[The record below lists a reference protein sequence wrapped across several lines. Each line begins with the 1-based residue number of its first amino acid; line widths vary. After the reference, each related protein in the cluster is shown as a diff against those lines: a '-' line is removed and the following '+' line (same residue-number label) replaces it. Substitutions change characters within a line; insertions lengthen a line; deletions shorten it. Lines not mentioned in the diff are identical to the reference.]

1 MFRAALGTLGGAP
14 DGSVRR
20 NVARIPSDPK
30 RLVGPP
36 VRHWHTV
43 AALGAVSADG
53 DDLQALPAQ
62 TLRRPTWISG
72 AVGGELA
79 EREEFVDGFVY
90 ADGEEVAVWDG
101 FAVGVDAKESA
112 VVDRGHAD

>member
-1 MFRAALGTLGGAP
+1 MRSRFQRSGSAGSHVIALSPRMRCRSNACL
-14 DGSVRR
+14 RR
-20 NVARIPSDPK
+20 PFALLYSDQESLAR
-30 RLVGPP
+30 L
-36 VRHWHTV
+36 
-43 AALGAVSADG
+43 A
-53 DDLQALPAQ
+53 
-62 TLRRPTWISG
+62 RRPTWISG